1 MAKGSMYYGDLIKGA
16 GDVGASMVPAGMDTW
31 TDLMKQSGDM
41 IIKAVEAQRL
51 QEEEDKAKLAREKE
65 KFNNKLLMPT
75 QGVEFY
81 KAVELGVKDIRNNA
95 VQAGINDNAEMEA
108 ETNMQVNQVNT
119 AVKGFQNI
127 LDFQASNADAC
138 ANGDLTKCVSY
149 NQSSVDEELRNRM
162 TDGEGVEFRL
172 LTESNNGEDGRHGAV
187 GERVYVW
194 TIDGVE
200 YNVDD
205 FKKTVLYQQDSEK
218 NHEQLLKDL
227 KTEGGTKGDGNQYG
241 TGDEGRKNLRAEIEK
256 RVKNDVL
263 GVNTVAARNNLRHW
277 LGDANFQEHLL
288 DNLDLN
294 AITYADLT
302 DADGNALAV
311 PGEGDGDGA
320 WWVHLDENDKKL
332 IIAAVTDYKNENYN
346 EELSTEIAV
355 DYITNQGFAIYEGE
369 ADALNNSINASI
381 NDQYEADVHGNTIS
395 NVEIINEG
403 KKIKTT
409 EFKFQETAQI
419 NNDGAKKIVTRNQKI
434 EIDRAFRDK
443 DTQFQGAFGWLV
455 RNQNG
460 TYNRYYSEGHYQD
473 LLAWEKKEREEKG
486 SGGDKPLDPYKEEI
500 LKPNDTNMTE
510 KRLRQ
515 INIGSGKTAGG
526 GQFDNL

>member
-1 MAKGSMYYGDLIKGA
+1 M
-16 GDVGASMVPAGMDTW
+16 
-31 TDLMKQSGDM
+31 
-41 IIKAVEAQRL
+41 
-51 QEEEDKAKLAREKE
+51 
-65 KFNNKLLMPT
+65 
-75 QGVEFY
+75 
-81 KAVELGVKDIRNNA
+81 
-95 VQAGINDNAEMEA
+95 
-108 ETNMQVNQVNT
+108 
-119 AVKGFQNI
+119 
-127 LDFQASNADAC
+127 
-138 ANGDLTKCVSY
+138 
-149 NQSSVDEELRNRM
+149 
-162 TDGEGVEFRL
+162 
-172 LTESNNGEDGRHGAV
+172 
-187 GERVYVW
+187 
-194 TIDGVE
+194 
-200 YNVDD
+200 
-205 FKKTVLYQQDSEK
+205 
-218 NHEQLLKDL
+218 
-227 KTEGGTKGDGNQYG
+227 
-241 TGDEGRKNLRAEIEK
+241 
-256 RVKNDVL
+256 
-263 GVNTVAARNNLRHW
+263 
-277 LGDANFQEHLL
+277 L